1 MIIKLKYIIITIFTT
16 IVVMALFIRQK
27 NLPENSKEFK
37 DNGNKTIV
45 YEKVEPPINK
55 LIRENTL
62 KKYEVGYNSLL
73 YKDVE
78 LINNQIGLLDLKE
91 DKTKKY
97 LLFSN
102 LTQLLKYKP
111 ELCKSVADLA
121 TSLNPEKVDYTIH
134 IATLLGALASSKT
147 AEAEETLAE
156 LLKLESHEKISIQ
169 AAIYLNNFPNPSNK
183 SIESL
188 TYILNSKPLGSDL
201 YRASLL
207 SLGSVAGNSDKAVSD
222 KIIKSLLK
230 RAPSEMDSK
239 NLSTHLSAMG
249 NSGNSLALNFI
260 EQNVQSKN
268 HSVRKK
274 AISALRH
281 IRGSRS
287 LEIFTN
293 AFLVEKNLEILRY
306 TALNYRYLDHSD
318 SFLSSIYEAVMK
330 HEQKTSLVRSILK
343 NSYLNLKA
351 EGALNDDYR
360 KILHKLL
367 DNGTNSQTIL
377 TVNNILSNLD

>member
-1 MIIKLKYIIITIFTT
+1 MVQSVGRLPLGITKIMIIKLKYIIITIFTT

-62 KKYEVGYNSLL
+62 KKYKVGYNSLL

-201 YRASLL
+201 YRAS
-207 SLGSVAGNSDKAVSD
+207 SC
-222 KIIKSLLK
+222 
-230 RAPSEMDSK
+230 P
-239 NLSTHLSAMG
+239 
-249 NSGNSLALNFI
+249 
-260 EQNVQSKN
+260 
-268 HSVRKK
+268 
-274 AISALRH
+274 
-281 IRGSRS
+281 
-287 LEIFTN
+287 
-293 AFLVEKNLEILRY
+293 
-306 TALNYRYLDHSD
+306 
-318 SFLSSIYEAVMK
+318 
-330 HEQKTSLVRSILK
+330 
-343 NSYLNLKA
+343 
-351 EGALNDDYR
+351 
-360 KILHKLL
+360 
-367 DNGTNSQTIL
+367 
-377 TVNNILSNLD
+377 

>member
-1 MIIKLKYIIITIFTT
+1 
-16 IVVMALFIRQK
+16 
-27 NLPENSKEFK
+27 
-37 DNGNKTIV
+37 
-45 YEKVEPPINK
+45 
-55 LIRENTL
+55 
-62 KKYEVGYNSLL
+62 
-73 YKDVE
+73 
-78 LINNQIGLLDLKE
+78 
-91 DKTKKY
+91 
-97 LLFSN
+97 
-102 LTQLLKYKP
+102 
-111 ELCKSVADLA
+111 
-121 TSLNPEKVDYTIH
+121 
-134 IATLLGALASSKT
+134 
-147 AEAEETLAE
+147 
-156 LLKLESHEKISIQ
+156 
-169 AAIYLNNFPNPSNK
+169 
-183 SIESL
+183 
-188 TYILNSKPLGSDL
+188 
-201 YRASLL
+201 
-207 SLGSVAGNSDKAVSD
+207 
-222 KIIKSLLK
+222 
-230 RAPSEMDSK
+230 
-239 NLSTHLSAMG
+239 MG

-318 SFLSSIYEAVMK
+318 SFLRSIYEAVMK

-360 KILHKLL
+360 KTLHKLL

>member
-1 MIIKLKYIIITIFTT
+1 M
-16 IVVMALFIRQK
+16 VIRLSYTK
-27 NLPENSKEFK
+27 
-37 DNGNKTIV
+37 
-45 YEKVEPPINK
+45 KVEPPINK

-156 LLKLESHEKISIQ
+156 LLKLKSHEKISIQ

-230 RAPSEMDSK
+230 ELRVRWTRKILAP
-239 NLSTHLSAMG
+239 
-249 NSGNSLALNFI
+249 I
-260 EQNVQSKN
+260 YRRWV
-268 HSVRKK
+268 
-274 AISALRH
+274 I
-281 IRGSRS
+281 
-287 LEIFTN
+287 
-293 AFLVEKNLEILRY
+293 LEIL
-306 TALNYRYLDHSD
+306 S
-318 SFLSSIYEAVMK
+318 LSISLS
-330 HEQKTSLVRSILK
+330 KTYKAKIIACEKKRSLHFDI
-343 NSYLNLKA
+343 
-351 EGALNDDYR
+351 
-360 KILHKLL
+360 
-367 DNGTNSQTIL
+367 
-377 TVNNILSNLD
+377 